1 MASVLQGKDGHLF
14 LDNDTNRVCDQVR
27 GVLRLTDRQLFE
39 IAHAHMQRGFS
50 ARATNASYAHI
61 IVPNKETA
69 LRYLLPP
76 EVSFQESGPTPVN
89 SYFSSGLPTAN
100 SFFDDQYLG
109 ALHLETPCFS
119 REDSHWN
126 HFGAHRYLTTMLK
139 RAGWQDIAHRIESL
153 DLELI
158 SGKQAGDL
166 GSKLGRDAEEI
177 QILRPSKPAA
187 RQVFTNEVTNEGCV
201 RIFHNP
207 KSASNKTLFLMHDS
221 TGLWVHHFLAEAF
234 ACVVA
239 LHYPDFDPYFVHR
252 FKPDCVLFLQIERF
266 FIRPPRNEVSY
277 VEMIAA
283 EEARKGC
290 KKSAVSLLKDPS
302 VITRSNDIT
311 WLGL

>member
-1 MASVLQGKDGHLF
+1 MASVLKGKDGHFF

-27 GVLRLTDRQLFE
+27 GIVKLTDRQLFE

-76 EVSFQESGPTPVN
+76 EVSFEESGLTPVN
-89 SYFSSGLPTAN
+89 SYFSSGLPTVN

-109 ALHLETPCFS
+109 ALQLGSPCFS

-126 HFGAHRYLTTMLK
+126 HFGAYRYLTTMLR
-139 RAGWQDIAHRIESL
+139 RAGWHDIARRIESL
-153 DLELI
+153 DLEQI

-166 GSKLGRDAEEI
+166 GSKLGRAAEEI
-177 QILRPSKPAA
+177 QILRPSKPKA
-187 RQVFTNEVTNEGCV
+187 RQVFTNGITNEGCL

-207 KSASNKTLFLMHDS
+207 TSPSTKTLFLMHDS

-234 ACVVA
+234 SCVVA
-239 LHYPDFDPYFVHR
+239 LHYPDFDPYFLHQFR
-252 FKPDCVLFLQIERF
+252 PDYVLFLQIERF
-266 FIRPPRNEVSY
+266 FIRPPKNDVSY
-277 VEMIAA
+277 VEAVGA
-283 EEARKGC
+283 EEARKSC
-290 KKSAVSLLKDPS
+290 QTSAISLLKDPS
-302 VITRSNDIT
+302 VIRSIE
-311 WLGL
+311 